1 MRSAYNGPHFI
12 VLDGLRGVAAIAVV
26 CLHAIQLVANGQP
39 AIEARALA
47 VDFFFCL
54 SGFVVAHAYGS
65 RLDAGMSLGEFV
77 ARRALRLYPLIF
89 LGAALGGGVFVMGT
103 LHRGGL
109 GLDVLV
115 EVTSA
120 FLLIPAGL
128 FFGLQA
134 YPVSNPMWSL
144 FFECFA
150 NIVYAMFPRRSLAF
164 LYVLLTVSALA
175 LVQVSYNY
183 NGLDAVG
190 FNDWNAFAFGFV
202 RVCYPFL
209 AGTLICRLQI
219 YKKLPSIPAAV
230 VIAMLIATLSIDM
243 HPTWVYHAA
252 CSLLVFP
259 VIVAIG
265 ANSQP
270 IALPGVLTWL
280 GNISYPLYLIHHPL
294 LRIVKHIAVLSAMSR
309 NHPLATTVVCVV
321 ASCALATLVLH
332 VYDEKIRRWAMS
344 VFGRRLGYASVS
356 PNTAPAQLQH
366 H

>member
-1 MRSAYNGPHFI
+1 MRNGDSKPHFI
-12 VLDGLRGVAAIAVV
+12 VLDGLRGIAAIAVV
-26 CLHAIQLVANGQP
+26 CLHAIQLLADGHP
-39 AIEARALA
+39 AIQAPALA

-54 SGFVVAHAYGS
+54 SGFVVAYVYGS

-77 ARRALRLYPLIF
+77 AKRALRLCPMIF
-89 LGAALGGGVFVMGT
+89 LGATLGAGVLVMGA

-164 LYVLLTVSALA
+164 LYVVLAISALA
-175 LVQVSYNY
+175 LVQVSYTY

-190 FNDWNAFAFGFV
+190 FNDWNAFVSGFV

-209 AGTLICRLQI
+209 AGTLICRLQV

-243 HPTWVYHAA
+243 HPTWVYQAA

-259 VIVAIG
+259 VIVAIA

-270 IALPGVLTWL
+270 VALHGVLTWL

-294 LRIVKHIAVLSAMSR
+294 LRIVRNVAVLSAMSR
-309 NHPLATTVVCVV
+309 NHPLAMIVVCVV

-332 VYDEKIRRWAMS
+332 AYDEKVRRWATA
-344 VFGRRLGYASVS
+344 VLGRRLGFAPAP
-356 PNTAPAQLQH
+356 PNTARAQLQH